1 MTLDGSTRKRK
12 QEELATW
19 QRNLATLQG
28 QAALHG
34 MTPPIDLLNEIET
47 AQRNI
52 KRVQAELDAGQ
63 EQSAEATAIS
73 LFELVLVLSRRLDDA
88 HVLIAEINQK
98 LRNLEHS
105 LSRQAPPSRT
115 ATASRW
121 TAYLILAVIYTGF
134 VLKEIRDVILANFW
148 ASILIIV
155 MAVILAGLLRLLS
168 TLLQPGGSNN
178 D

>member
-1 MTLDGSTRKRK
+1 MDGSTRKRK

-34 MTPPIDLLNEIET
+34 MTPPIDLINEIET

-88 HVLIAEINQK
+88 HVLIAEVRQQLHNLQIH
-98 LRNLEHS
+98 LR
-105 LSRQAPPSRT
+105 RPDPPSR
-115 ATASRW
+115 AAIASRW
-121 TAYLILAVIYTGF
+121 TSYLILAALYTS
-134 VLKEIRDVILANFW
+134 LMIKEIRDVILSNLL

-155 MAVILAGLLRLLS
+155 LFALLAVLLRLLS
-168 TLLQPGGSNN
+168 TLLQPGATN
-178 D
+178 DD

>member
-1 MTLDGSTRKRK
+1 MDGSTRKRK

-88 HVLIAEINQK
+88 HVLIAEVRQQLQNLQLH
-98 LRNLEHS
+98 LR
-105 LSRQAPPSRT
+105 RPDPPSRA
-115 ATASRW
+115 ATVSRW
-121 TAYLILAVIYTGF
+121 TSYLILAALYTS
-134 VLKEIRDVILANFW
+134 LMIKEIRDVILDNLL

-155 MAVILAGLLRLLS
+155 LFAMLAGLLRLLS
-168 TLLQPGGSNN
+168 TLLQPGGEHR
-178 D
+178 